1 MLSKQGAL
9 LFMQVINVYEVI
21 KRQLVQKKS
30 LYGHCDGITCL
41 AACSA
46 YGLLVSGSRD
56 RSAIIWDLARLAY
69 VRQLAPHQAPV
80 AAVAINEQ
88 TVSAPVGLL
97 VITAMGIFKGE
108 VAKALKL

>member
-1 MLSKQGAL
+1 MCIPKVVLAVASQPPVAWGKVL
-9 LFMQVINVYEVI
+9 LFLQVINVYEVI

-80 AAVAINEQ
+80 AAVSINEQ
-88 TVSAPVGLL
+88 TVSAT
-97 VITAMGIFKGE
+97 I
-108 VAKALKL
+108 

>member
-1 MLSKQGAL
+1 M
-9 LFMQVINVYEVI
+9 INVYEVI
-21 KRQLVQKKS
+21 KRQLVQKKI

-80 AAVAINEQ
+80 AALAINEQ
-88 TVSAPVGLL
+88 TVSAAAA
-97 VITAMGIFKGE
+97 ICYC
-108 VAKALKL
+108 